1 MLSGCFAKRDDLDFV
16 SAITLVDD
24 LTDSAIDFRDAS
36 LAFWIAGLNK
46 LLDTWETLGD
56 IGRSHTTGVEDS
68 HGELGTR
75 FTDGLSGHDTNGL
88 AEFDKVAGSHVK
100 TIAVLANAILGLAGE
115 ERTDLDFGDAFFDDS
130 LGVFFADEGV
140 ALHKDLTGLWRD
152 DVMHGVT
159 SDKTVLE
166 FDEDDVFGGVFDLT
180 DLETVVAMAIFL
192 TDDDV
197 LSDVDETSSEITRV
211 SGLKSGVGTTLAG
224 TVGIVEVFGDG

>member
-1 MLSGCFAKRDDLDFV
+1 M
-16 SAITLVDD
+16 
-24 LTDSAIDFRDAS
+24 
-36 LAFWIAGLNK
+36 
-46 LLDTWETLGD
+46 GD

-75 FTDGLSGHDTNGL
+75 FTDGLSGHDTDGL
-88 AEFDKVAGSHVK
+88 AKFDEVTGGHVK
-100 TIAVLANAILGLAGE
+100 TIAVLADAILGLAGE

-130 LGVFFADEGV
+130 LGVFFGDEGV
-140 ALHKDLTGLWRD
+140 ALHKDLTGLRGD

-180 DLETVVAMAIFL
+180 DLETVVAMAVFL

-197 LSDVDETSSEITRV
+197 LSDVDETSSEIARV
-211 SGLKSGVGTTLAG
+211 SGLKSGIGTTLTG